1 MHLKRPSQIPLI
13 ESFFVVTELPSFLD
27 HPLAIMML
35 LSFGNLGWVYK
46 INDRIAVKIP
56 RSENDE
62 RFQNEIRAFGIL
74 TQHTP
79 CPNIV
84 QTFLCVPQAIFLPFF
99 PGGTLEQR
107 IIGSQNRNGHRVVG
121 VLKSEPVTLTMRWAI
136 EISTAVAW
144 LESIG
149 YVHGDMA
156 PRNLVL
162 DENDH
167 LKLIDFE
174 DLAKIGTES
183 KGSHPPWAR
192 LQGPEA
198 GNEKGTFGQS
208 GPRTEQF
215 AVGSLIYLITRG
227 FEPYEDHDFG
237 SEHGP
242 TVVDLLQAMEYPE
255 LSANALDNLI
265 KRCWEGAFASLK
277 DLADASTLSLK
288 AQNTAAAFGS
298 DYCLACQEECE
309 SVIAHG
315 LIQSHGVTDF
325 GR

>member
-1 MHLKRPSQIPLI
+1 MI
-13 ESFFVVTELPSFLD
+13 EL
-27 HPLAIMML
+27 
-35 LSFGNLGWVYK
+35 
-46 INDRIAVKIP
+46 
-56 RSENDE
+56 RSKYHEENDE

-74 TQHTP
+74 TQHIP

-107 IIGSQNRNGHRVVG
+107 IAGSQTRNGHQVASF
-121 VLKSEPVTLTMRWAI
+121 LKLEPVTLTMRWAT
-136 EISTAVAW
+136 EISTALAW

-156 PRNLVL
+156 LRNLVL
-162 DENDH
+162 DEYDR

-174 DLAKIGTES
+174 DLSKIGTDS

-192 LQGPEA
+192 VQGPEA
-198 GNEKGTFGQS
+198 GNEEGTFGQY

-227 FEPYEDHDFG
+227 FEPYEDQDLG

-242 TVVDLLQAMEYPE
+242 AAVNLLQAVEE
-255 LSANALDNLI
+255 SRKTIDFWWGSA
-265 KRCWEGAFASLK
+265 KFSG
-277 DLADASTLSLK
+277 
-288 AQNTAAAFGS
+288 
-298 DYCLACQEECE
+298 
-309 SVIAHG
+309 
-315 LIQSHGVTDF
+315 
-325 GR
+325 